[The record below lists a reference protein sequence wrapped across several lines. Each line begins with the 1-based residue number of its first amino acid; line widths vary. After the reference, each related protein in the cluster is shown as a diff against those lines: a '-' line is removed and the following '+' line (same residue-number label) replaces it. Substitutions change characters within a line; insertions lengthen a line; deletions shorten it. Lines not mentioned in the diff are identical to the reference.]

1 MNHELYYNMIKNGYT
16 KFVKTKNLEELK
28 EILDNVLIS
37 HKFVNDNQEKYKNVL
52 KYEIDLYNYQKNILE
67 NEIKIM
73 SAKEITKKNTNNK
86 FDKINNKKSKG
97 KMLSPP
103 KIKRQFAKIN

>member
-1 MNHELYYNMIKNGYT
+1 MNDEMYYNIIKNGYI

-37 HKFVNDNQEKYKNVL
+37 QKFVNDNQDKYKNVL

-73 SAKEITKKNTNNK
+73 STKEITKKNTKNELYN
-86 FDKINNKKSKG
+86 INKKSKG

-103 KIKRQFAKIN
+103 EICRQFAKIN